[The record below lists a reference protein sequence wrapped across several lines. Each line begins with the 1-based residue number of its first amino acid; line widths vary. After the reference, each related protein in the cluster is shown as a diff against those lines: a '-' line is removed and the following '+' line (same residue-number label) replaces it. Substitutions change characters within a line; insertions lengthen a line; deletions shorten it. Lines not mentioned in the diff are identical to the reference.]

1 MRIIKD
7 IRILLVDGQEVVRR
21 GVRDTLGVEEDME
34 IVGDYSSAEEA
45 LSQTEILLPNIVLME
60 AKMPGMGGVEA
71 TRRLHQKRTPCKVIM
86 LTLHEDCLAEA
97 LEAGVAGYL
106 LKDIRCQELAEAIR
120 RVYHGELVIDE
131 RLISTYHIVEGEA
144 EYLPLVGNGI
154 LVKEV
159 ELVIPPPVDASWLLR
174 FICHVEE
181 AIEASIVQQ
190 VGSLVGGTAITILL
204 RRALSLADVLG
215 RLREM
220 PDVEE
225 AREKSASEYS
235 SFDFA
240 NKTIARLGTHPK
252 KKLLV
257 TLKEAGSA
265 KQLELTGLR
274 AG

>member
-1 MRIIKD
+1 VRIIKD

-60 AKMPGMGGVEA
+60 AKIPGMGGVEA

-86 LTLHEDCLAEA
+86 ITLDEDCLAEA

-106 LKDIRCQELAEAIR
+106 LKDIKCQELAEAIR

-154 LVKEV
+154 LVKEA

-190 VGSLVGGTAITILL
+190 VGSLVGGTAVTILL
-204 RRALSLADVLG
+204 RRATSLADVLG

-240 NKTIARLGTHPK
+240 NKTIARLGPHPK

-274 AG
+274 TG